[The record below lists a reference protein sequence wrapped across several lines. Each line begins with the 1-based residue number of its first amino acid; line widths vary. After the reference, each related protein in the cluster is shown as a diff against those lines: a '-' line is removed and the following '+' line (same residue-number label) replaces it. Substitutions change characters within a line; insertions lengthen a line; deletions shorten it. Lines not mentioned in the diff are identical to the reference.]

1 MVDLMGGTISVV
13 SSLGKGT
20 TFTVKIDFEAI
31 PNDGQKTNAPVS
43 PVKDYSSLKNAHILL
58 FEDHPL
64 NQEIVKAL
72 LESKGVIV
80 EIGVNGVEGLRAF
93 RLSAPNYYDA
103 ILMDIR
109 MPIMDGYEATKA
121 IRALSRNDAKTIPI
135 IAMTADAFEEDVK
148 KCLET
153 GMNAHLAKPIQPDVL
168 FAMLEK
174 AIAAKK

>member
-20 TFTVKIDFEAI
+20 TFTVKSISTLKAI

-72 LESKGVIV
+72 ARKQG
-80 EIGVNGVEGLRAF
+80 RD
-93 RLSAPNYYDA
+93 R
-103 ILMDIR
+103 
-109 MPIMDGYEATKA
+109 
-121 IRALSRNDAKTIPI
+121 
-135 IAMTADAFEEDVK
+135 
-148 KCLET
+148 
-153 GMNAHLAKPIQPDVL
+153 
-168 FAMLEK
+168 
-174 AIAAKK
+174 